1 MPALILA
8 AVVFASVFGLLL
20 VFVTGRGGQTDRD
33 NLLERQMA
41 YRSRTEPAPAIMRE
55 KRSRLKS
62 GKLFVALYALRP
74 LKLLERI
81 LCQAGLYIRVSDI
94 LLMMVLLFGG
104 GAAAG
109 NLLWNDFLLSV
120 ASGLVLASI
129 PILYV
134 LTVRRSRLKSFSL
147 QLPYALDLLRSAL
160 EAGHSLLRA
169 MQVVTDE
176 FTDPLGSEF
185 RTVVEQTRIG
195 MPLAQAMEEM
205 VARVPQ
211 DDLRLLVIAVKVQ
224 AEVGS
229 SLAQIIARLSD
240 LVRTRQRIQGQIQAL
255 TAQSRMSGMVVGIL
269 PIIMIV
275 AFSFL
280 QPNYTHTLF
289 HDPLGIKIVK
299 TAIVLDVIA
308 FFIIRRMLK
317 LKY

>member
-1 MPALILA
+1 MFALILA
-8 AVVFASVFGLLL
+8 GGVFALIFGLSL
-20 VFVTGRGGQTDRD
+20 VFVMGRSEQTEREHV
-33 NLLERQMA
+33 LERRMA
-41 YRSRTEPAPAIMRE
+41 YPSEPEPAREIMRE
-55 KRSRLKS
+55 GRSRLKS
-62 GKLFVALYALRP
+62 SELFMTLYALRP
-74 LKLLERI
+74 LKLLERN
-81 LCQAGLYIRVSDI
+81 LSQAGLYARVSDI

-104 GAAAG
+104 GTAAG
-109 NLLWNDFLLSV
+109 NLLWNDFSLSV
-120 ASGLVLASI
+120 ATGTALALI
-129 PILYV
+129 PVLYV
-134 LTVRRSRLKSFSL
+134 LMVRRRRLKAFSL

-160 EAGHSLLRA
+160 EAGHSLLRS

-176 FTDPLGSEF
+176 FTDPLGGEF

-195 MPLAQAMEEM
+195 MPLARAMEELLG
-205 VARVPQ
+205 RVPE

-240 LVRTRQRIQGQIQAL
+240 LVRTRQRIQGQIRAL

-269 PIIMIV
+269 PVVMIA

-280 QPNYTHTLF
+280 QPSYTHTLF

-299 TAIVLDVIA
+299 TAIVLDAIA
-308 FFIIRRMLK
+308 FFIIRRMLR